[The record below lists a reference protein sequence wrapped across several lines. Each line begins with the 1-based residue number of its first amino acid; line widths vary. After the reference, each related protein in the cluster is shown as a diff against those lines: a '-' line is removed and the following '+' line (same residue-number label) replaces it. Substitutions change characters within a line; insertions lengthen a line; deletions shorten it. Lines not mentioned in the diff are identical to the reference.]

1 MSQDT
6 DLSSLS
12 PVVPDPGKYQ
22 WVKGKSSGTDNKQK
36 DRTHTVGVPDLMPG
50 IIIFVHG
57 VNSDGEWYL
66 DASKEFA
73 RGLNQR
79 LGREDLK
86 GLEKDTKGDEDKV
99 TANRYLKSVGGE
111 RVKSPVI
118 PFWWGYQTQPTERKI
133 VKGTDQHGN
142 TPAKTDRYGNPLRT
156 DGAWGGGPFQN
167 GGAALTSFWLPTGFR
182 KDVLFGMVDVNTI
195 NPVVGRVLCDCP
207 PRLYYAHAARRL
219 ANLIKDIRKNLPNE
233 PINIVSHSQGT
244 IVALCSLFFLE
255 KGVRGPDTVILN
267 SSPYRFDTAITDVIS
282 ASDGRRSVQPEQARI
297 DTFVNAVKIVADA
310 TKDYPTPPEPKFACT
325 VEHKPRHA
333 YDDAVYCHKPADAPE
348 WQAEIGGKVEDP
360 NGARGQDGKPWW
372 SDPKF
377 ERSDTRGKLVV
388 NFNPGDRVIGVS
400 AVSGMGWRGI
410 PPKYMEKVNQGENVQ
425 QRLFARGT
433 NGEHNPPVGAK
444 PTGKAQPYFYR
455 QLVTGAAGTNGE
467 SGDKRE
473 ESRYLNGSKPDAMWK
488 IEPEKILGLV
498 PVQAT
503 LQPKGRGE
511 VESVIVNA
519 PEVPRP
525 LNLPQNF
532 DGGYVIYDGQE
543 GTAPDGTPV
552 QANVEQQEDFRDDVM
567 YQERQTVMRRD
578 EKGLPMHVTYES
590 WEEVEERRRKQVGK
604 IPVSPTNHAAIL
616 RFSNKDQSS
625 PVANVLSY
633 DVTVGLGYAWHD
645 EKYWNY
651 LLDLADWKK
660 SDPYYETGKLPDSDR
675 TMPPGI
681 VTGNAPASA
690 SQSTSNPTGAP
701 Q

>member
-1 MSQDT
+1 MSQDK
-6 DLSSLS
+6 DLSSLT

-22 WVKGKSSGTDNKQK
+22 WVKGKATGTDDKQK

-50 IIIFVHG
+50 IVIFVHG

-99 TANRYLKSVGGE
+99 TANRYLKSVRGE

-133 VKGTDQHGN
+133 VKGTDQHGG
-142 TPAKTDRYGNPLRT
+142 TPAKTDLYGNPLRT

-182 KDVLFGMVDVNTI
+182 KDVLFGTVDVNTI
-195 NPVVGRVLCDCP
+195 NPVVGRMLCDCP

-244 IVALCSLFFLE
+244 IVALCALFFLD
-255 KGVRGPDTVILN
+255 KVRGPDTVILN

-282 ASDGRRSVQPEQARI
+282 ASDGKRSVQPKQARI
-297 DTFVNAVKIVADA
+297 DTFVNAVKIVGGA
-310 TKDYPTPPEPKFACT
+310 TKGYPAPPEPKFACT

-333 YDDAVYCHKPADAPE
+333 YDDAVYCHKPADAPQ

-360 NGARGQDGKPWW
+360 EGPRGQDGKPWW
-372 SDPKF
+372 SNAKF
-377 ERSDTRGKLVV
+377 ERKDTRGKLFV

-410 PPKYMEKVNQGENVQ
+410 PPNYMEKVNQEKNVQ

-444 PTGKAQPYFYR
+444 PSDKALPYFYK
-455 QLVTGAAGTNGE
+455 QLVPVAASPNGE
-467 SGDKRE
+467 PAYKRE
-473 ESRYLNGSKPDAMWK
+473 ELRYVDGSKPNAMWK

-498 PVQAT
+498 PVQGD
-503 LQPKGRGE
+503 LQSNERGE

-525 LNLPQNF
+525 LDLPQEF
-532 DGGYVIYDGQE
+532 DGGYVMYHGE
-543 GTAPDGTPV
+543 KGMAPDGTPV
-552 QANVEQQEDFRDDVM
+552 KASIEQQEDFKDDVM

-578 EKGLPMHVTYES
+578 EKGLPTHVTYES
-590 WEEVEERRRKQVGK
+590 WEEVEERRRNEVGK

-616 RFSNKDQSS
+616 RFKNQETDAS

-633 DVTVGLGYAWHD
+633 DITVGLGYAWHD

-660 SDPYYETGKLPDSDR
+660 SDPYYAAGKLPDSDK

-690 SQSTSNPTGAP
+690 PQPSSNQMGAL
-701 Q
+701 